1 MLIFQNDD
9 SVREVNI
16 TNVQKEG
23 EKVDQSYF
31 DLLKVL
37 GQGSFGKV
45 SLIFPILDIFST
57 CQLCSVN
64 LYQLIIT
71 IIIE

>member
-1 MLIFQNDD
+1 MFIFQNDD

-45 SLIFPILDIFST
+45 SSLFSMFCFKCCFYLPIL
-57 CQLCSVN
+57 
-64 LYQLIIT
+64 
-71 IIIE
+71 

>member
-1 MLIFQNDD
+1 MFIFQNDD

-45 SLIFPILDIFST
+45 S
-57 CQLCSVN
+57 
-64 LYQLIIT
+64 
-71 IIIE
+71 

>member
-1 MLIFQNDD
+1 MTKLNAQLCILQNDD

-23 EKVDQSYF
+23 EKVDQSHF

-45 SLIFPILDIFST
+45 SLYDQNIFQVFDSAFSMILKMF
-57 CQLCSVN
+57 
-64 LYQLIIT
+64 
-71 IIIE
+71 